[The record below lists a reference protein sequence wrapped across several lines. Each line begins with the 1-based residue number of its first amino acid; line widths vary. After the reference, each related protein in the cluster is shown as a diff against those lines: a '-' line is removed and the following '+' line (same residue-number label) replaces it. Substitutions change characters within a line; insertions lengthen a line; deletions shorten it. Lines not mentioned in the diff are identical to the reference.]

1 MAHLSG
7 YLKTEA
13 EPCLYYL
20 PKKLTQDMEDV
31 IDNQK
36 KEALKARKTYED
48 KREARM
54 EGTKGKEQPQQ
65 RIKKEKEDEDEEEEE
80 EEEEEE

>member
-1 MAHLSG
+1 
-7 YLKTEA
+7 
-13 EPCLYYL
+13 
-20 PKKLTQDMEDV
+20 MEDV

-54 EGTKGKEQPQQ
+54 EGTGGKDQPQQ
-65 RIKKEKEDEDEEEEE
+65 RIKNEKEDEDDDDEEEEE
-80 EEEEEE
+80 